1 MCSWIGRLNIN
12 SLQTNQGLNTFPIKI
27 RARFFFLETDKLILE
42 CTQEGNITR
51 IAKTIVKK
59 NKVGRITLPDIK
71 IYSNYGNRLLAE
83 I

>member
-1 MCSWIGRLNIN
+1 MEDSTSILSRLIKGLTH
-12 SLQTNQGLNTFPIKI
+12 SLSKSEQD
-27 RARFFFLETDKLILE
+27 FFFLETDKLILE
-42 CTQEGNITR
+42 CTQEGKITR

-83 I
+83 R